1 MIAQKIVVDRLAST
15 KTLFSAMPE
24 MDSVF
29 AQFPAQANLA
39 ALIKRQEI
47 EQPDVQVFDQGA
59 GFFDLLHG
67 VLERGGAAVAARPK
81 REKRGA
87 VDAGAPGDTDPRLE
101 LIQFVRGL
109 LIPGL
114 VAQGVA
120 EKTVEFGNQTL
131 GVGKSEVS
139 RHFLTIIFP

>member
-24 MDSVF
+24 MDSVL

-87 VDAGAPGDTDPRLE
+87 VHARSAGDADVRLE
-101 LIQFVRGL
+101 LVEFAIAL
-109 LIPGL
+109 LIFGFL
-114 VAQGVA
+114 TKGVA
-120 EKTVEFGNQTL
+120 
-131 GVGKSEVS
+131 
-139 RHFLTIIFP
+139 